1 MNGVERRAPHM
12 LRKLMNV
19 PRRAYAWVRRAIG
32 NVFFERPAGIETAS
46 VVLLNELG
54 LADPNRKNYHPT
66 PWLALKRVLREDEVT
81 DRDVFIDFGCGKGRI
96 LYQAA
101 MYPFRR
107 VIGVEI
113 SPELAQIARDN
124 IERSLPNLKCRN
136 VEVVTTDVMNYEL
149 PDDVTMVYFFN
160 PFHGKVFAA
169 VLETILASLQR
180 RPRELTIIYLD
191 PSEEQALLDAG
202 AKLVKAT
209 SGMRPTKTWA
219 RENSIR
225 MYKLGVAAA
234 AQPAPPGAGQ
244 NV

>member
-1 MNGVERRAPHM
+1 MSRTRSDAPTMRRW
-12 LRKLMNV
+12 LMNL
-19 PRRAYAWVRRAIG
+19 PRRAYAWVRRTVG

-66 PWLALKRVLREDEVT
+66 PWLALKRVLREDEVS
-81 DRDVFIDFGCGKGRI
+81 DQDVFIDFGCGKGRVV
-96 LYQAA
+96 YQAA

-113 SPELAQIARDN
+113 SPELSQIARDN
-124 IERSLPNLKCRN
+124 IARSLPNLKCRN
-136 VEVVTTDVMNYEL
+136 VEVVTTDVMNYDV
-149 PDDVTMVYFFN
+149 PDDVTFVYFFN
-160 PFHGKVFAA
+160 PFHGEVFAA
-169 VLETILASLQR
+169 VLDRLLASLRR

-191 PSEEQALLDAG
+191 PSEEQALFDAG
-202 AKLVKAT
+202 ARLVKAT

-225 MYKLGVAAA
+225 MDKLGVAAGT
-234 AQPAPPGAGQ
+234 QPAPALAAR